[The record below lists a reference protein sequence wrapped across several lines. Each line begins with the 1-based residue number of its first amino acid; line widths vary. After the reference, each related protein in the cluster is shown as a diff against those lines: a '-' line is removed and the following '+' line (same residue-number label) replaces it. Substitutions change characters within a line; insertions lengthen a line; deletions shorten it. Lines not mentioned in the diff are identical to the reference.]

1 MRGTVPLC
9 ATEMHRVLLVEDD
22 PEIRMLLRIALT
34 NDGFNVVE
42 AQNGA
47 AALDVLDSATPDVV
61 VTDLLMPLIDGI
73 ELVRFL
79 RASKAH
85 ANLPVL
91 VITALNQ
98 DHRGVVEVQRQPGVV
113 VTAKPFRPREVCQ
126 LVRELA
132 EAA

>member
-1 MRGTVPLC
+1 MTKNSSRLVAVS
-9 ATEMHRVLLVEDD
+9 AT
-22 PEIRMLLRIALT
+22 PP
-34 NDGFNVVE
+34 
-42 AQNGA
+42 

-126 LVRELA
+126 LVREMA